1 MVAHYAGTGTSH
13 SCQTA
18 SRTAQQAGEDSIK
31 GYVMHGMHDYS
42 LWDLHKLPDGFLSLG
57 QKMGRLAVL
66 TALEE
71 LVLPGW

>member
-1 MVAHYAGTGTSH
+1 
-13 SCQTA
+13 
-18 SRTAQQAGEDSIK
+18 
-31 GYVMHGMHDYS
+31 MHGMHDYS